1 MHEMRRIEH
10 ALSILPRLR
19 YDLIVMGSKLPRI
32 AGTESIRFLRNSQQW
47 QAIPIFV
54 IASSL
59 STDVAKEAAEHG
71 AFLARRST
79 WARDLSYFLA
89 GVGFGPIK
97 PSPPLHQ
104 VVVCAEER
112 SVWSRWR
119 SVLHKIGL

>member
-1 MHEMRRIEH
+1 MRAPDVASLHLAR
-10 ALSILPRLR
+10 
-19 YDLIVMGSKLPRI
+19 
-32 AGTESIRFLRNSQQW
+32 TESIRFLRNSQQW

-97 PSPPLHQ
+97 VRQAKLR
-104 VVVCAEER
+104 R
-112 SVWSRWR
+112 SS
-119 SVLHKIGL
+119 